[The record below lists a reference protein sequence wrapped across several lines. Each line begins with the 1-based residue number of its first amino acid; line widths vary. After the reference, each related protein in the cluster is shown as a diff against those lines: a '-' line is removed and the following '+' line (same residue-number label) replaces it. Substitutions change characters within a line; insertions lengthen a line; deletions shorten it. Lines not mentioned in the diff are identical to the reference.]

1 MNLHLLAETESIIPL
16 HLHAVTAL
24 TAVLAVAKELAQL
37 RVLVELANG
46 KGGVDIILHRL
57 FYLTGENICKILKTN
72 LKTDVQ

>member
-46 KGGVDIILHRL
+46 KGGVDIILHR
-57 FYLTGENICKILKTN
+57 
-72 LKTDVQ
+72 